1 MFTRTSNR
9 TARVTTRIGLLLALA
24 LMPAESGAE
33 ETRSITIAGKV
44 LGWSG
49 SHTLRLALW
58 RADHFLEKPFQTVS
72 IPAGHP
78 AEFSFSASPGEWAV
92 SAYEDVNENGTLDMG
107 LFGPK
112 EPMGFWRP
120 FTAHRKPTFKDVS
133 MVVER
138 DLTNVEIR
146 LK

>member
-1 MFTRTSNR
+1 MSLFSSTDLREAARGLVRTPS
-9 TARVTTRIGLLLALA
+9 V
-24 LMPAESGAE
+24 
-33 ETRSITIAGKV
+33 TIAGKV

-72 IPAGHP
+72 IPAGRP
-78 AEFSFSASPGEWAV
+78 AEFSLSASPGEWAV

-112 EPMGFWRP
+112 EPMGFWRA